1 MPGSTPALSVG
12 MAGHSSCIYSGFVKE
27 DGGVLSARATLP
39 EHVVYRAFDVET
51 VLLDLGTG
59 RYHGLNPTGGR
70 VLELMVSGAN
80 AGDAMEQLA
89 EEYGQDE
96 RTVREDMV
104 AFCCAL
110 ADRGLI
116 ELRSPGGR

>member
-1 MPGSTPALSVG
+1 MPGSTPALSVD

-59 RYHGLNPTGGR
+59 RYHGLNPTGGWM
-70 VLELMVSGAN
+70 LELMVAAGTV
-80 AGDAMEQLA
+80 GDAIEQLA
-89 EEYGQDE
+89 EEYGQNDG
-96 RTVREDMV
+96 TVRQDMV
-104 AFCCAL
+104 AFCRAP

-116 ELRSPGGR
+116 ELHSAGGD